1 MPTKIEKDDVTGV
14 MTTGHEW
21 DGLKELNNPLP
32 SWWLWLFWA
41 TIVFSVIY
49 MVLYPAIPIGGTAT
63 PGILGHS
70 DRLAVVEDIE
80 RARADQGVFLERI
93 ETSDVGAIAQDAELL
108 NFAMVGGE
116 SAFLDNCAA
125 CHGTGATGGPG
136 YPSLQDDAWIWGGS
150 VEAIHQTILHG
161 VRWAEDDLTRFSDMP
176 AYGDFFS
183 AEEIQQVS
191 AYTLSLSGSPHDAD
205 LAAAGEQLYLDNCAA
220 CHMEDGSGMADL
232 GAPRLNDQV
241 WLYGGEMADV
251 VAQVTNPQH
260 GVMPAFVGR
269 LEEATLKML
278 AVYVHSLGGGEASP

>member
-32 SWWLWLFWA
+32 RWWLWLFWA
-41 TIVFSVIY
+41 TVVFSVIY
-49 MVLYPAIPIGGTAT
+49 MVLYPAIPLGTTAT

-93 ETSDVGAIAQDAELL
+93 QAAEVGEIVGDSELL
-108 NFAMVGGE
+108 SFAMAGGE

-161 VRWAEDDLTRFSDMP
+161 VRWEEDDMSRFAEMP

-183 AEEIQQVS
+183 AEEISQVS
-191 AYTLSLSGSPHDAD
+191 AYALSLSGSPHDAE

-220 CHMEDGSGMADL
+220 CHMEDGSGMTEL
-232 GAPRLNDQV
+232 GAPALNDQV
-241 WLYGGEMADV
+241 WLYGGDKADV
-251 VAQVTNPQH
+251 VAQVTDPRH

-269 LEEATLKML
+269 LEESTLKML
-278 AVYVHSLGGGEASP
+278 AVYVHSLGGGQASP